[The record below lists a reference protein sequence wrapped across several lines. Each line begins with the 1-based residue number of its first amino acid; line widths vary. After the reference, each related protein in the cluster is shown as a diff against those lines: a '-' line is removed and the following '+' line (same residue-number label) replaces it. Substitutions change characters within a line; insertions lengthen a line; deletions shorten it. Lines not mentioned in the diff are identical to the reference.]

1 MPNQGAKVL
10 LVINADVVDQEL
22 LDQYRAAAKPS
33 MAKYGARML
42 AGANDAEIL
51 EGEPFGRRV
60 VVVEFP
66 SRDAFHA
73 WYADPEYAEP
83 LAMRLKATHGI
94 ALLVDGRE

>member
-1 MPNQGAKVL
+1 MPNPATRVL
-10 LVINADVVDQEL
+10 FVINADIVDQEL

-42 AGANDAEIL
+42 AGANDAEII
-51 EGEPFGRRV
+51 EGDPYGRRV

-73 WYADPEYAEP
+73 WYSDPEYAEP
-83 LAMRLKATHGI
+83 LAMRLRATNGI

>member
-1 MPNQGAKVL
+1 MRVL
-10 LVINADVVDQEL
+10 FVINADIVDQEL

-42 AGANDAEIL
+42 AGANDAEII
-51 EGEPFGRRV
+51 EGEPFGTRV

-73 WYADPEYAEP
+73 WYEDPDYAGP
-83 LAMRLKATHGI
+83 LAMRLKATKGV

>member
-1 MPNQGAKVL
+1 VKVL
-10 LVINADVVDQEL
+10 FVINASILDQEL
-22 LDQYRAAAKPS
+22 LDEYRAVAKPS

-42 AGANDAEIL
+42 AGANDAEII

-66 SRDAFHA
+66 SREAFHT
-73 WYADPEYAEP
+73 WYTDPEYAGP